1 MTAPAGEGQR
11 TARCLAAAV
20 LMLAL
25 LSGAA
30 TGAGRASLR
39 STRGLLERLRASGR
53 AEAAV
58 ETIVEDPLGG
68 PAKAVRGRLAL
79 ELPHRARLDF
89 PRKESLTLRE
99 DGGDWLQPQTRQLL
113 RSGPESAVAAMQWSA
128 VLLDSGAEGI
138 RERPMPGGGF
148 ELVRAGP
155 DSARAERQRVW
166 LGAQG
171 LPSRLEIV
179 NAAGERRTY
188 RLSGWRF
195 APARGRSA
203 FVLRAPPGF
212 EVVDLP

>member
-1 MTAPAGEGQR
+1 
-11 TARCLAAAV
+11 
-20 LMLAL
+20 
-25 LSGAA
+25 
-30 TGAGRASLR
+30 
-39 STRGLLERLRASGR
+39 
-53 AEAAV
+53 
-58 ETIVEDPLGG
+58 
-68 PAKAVRGRLAL
+68 
-79 ELPHRARLDF
+79 
-89 PRKESLTLRE
+89 
-99 DGGDWLQPQTRQLL
+99 
-113 RSGPESAVAAMQWSA
+113 MQWSA

-138 RERPMPGGGF
+138 RERPVPGGGF

-166 LGAQG
+166 LGAGG

-195 APARGRSA
+195 APARGRPA

>member
-1 MTAPAGEGQR
+1 MTVSDGHR
-11 TARCLAAAV
+11 TARRILAAV

-25 LSGAA
+25 VTSTAIA
-30 TGAGRASLR
+30 AGRASLR

-58 ETIVEDPLGG
+58 ETTVEDPLGG
-68 PAKAVRGRLAL
+68 PARTVRGRLAL
-79 ELPHRARLDF
+79 EFPHRARLDF

-113 RSGPESAVAAMQWSA
+113 RSGPESAEAAMRWSA
-128 VLLDSGAEGI
+128 VLLESGAEDI
-138 RERPMPGGGF
+138 RERPIAGGGF
-148 ELVRAGP
+148 ELTPTGS

-166 LGAQG
+166 LGADG
-171 LPSRLEIV
+171 FPARLEIV
-179 NAAGERRTY
+179 SSAGERRTY

-195 APARGRSA
+195 SRARGRPA
-203 FVLRAPPGF
+203 FVLRAPAGF